1 MLKVGL
7 TGGIGSGKST
17 ASAYLE
23 KFGSYIVDDDSEA
36 KIILENNKQVQED
49 IIEEFGSDV
58 LDRDGNIDKKKL
70 ARVAFQDEDHQLIL
84 NSIIHPHVFTEM
96 DKQFEK
102 ISESGKYECFV
113 VDGALLLESGIN
125 QHLDIILLIA
135 SLLKFRVERALNRGT
150 LTREDILR
158 RIDLQWTD
166 EEKSEMADYT
176 IHNNGTQKELEEKV
190 RVFYDRQ
197 IRGL

>member
-17 ASAYLE
+17 ASAHLE
-23 KFGSYIVDDDSEA
+23 KYGSYIFDADSEA
-36 KIILENNKQVQED
+36 KKILKNNEQVQKD

-58 LDRDGNIDKKKL
+58 LDSDGKIDKKKL

-96 DKQFEK
+96 DKQFEE
-102 ISESGKYECFV
+102 ISESNKYECFV
-113 VDGALLLESGIN
+113 VDGALLLESGMD

-135 SLLKFRVERALNRGT
+135 SLLKIRVERALQRGT
-150 LTREDILR
+150 IAREDILR

-166 EEKSEMADYT
+166 EEKSEMTDYT
-176 IHNNGTQKELEEKV
+176 IHNNGTQEQLQEKLK
-190 RVFYDRQ
+190 VFFDRK

>member
-17 ASAYLE
+17 ASTYL
-23 KFGSYIVDDDSEA
+23 KKLGSYIFDADTEA
-36 KIILENNKQVQED
+36 KKILEYNATVQKE

-58 LDRDGNIDKKKL
+58 LNSDGVIDKKKL

-84 NSIIHPHVFTEM
+84 NSIIHPHVFAEL
-96 DKQFEK
+96 DKQFEE
-102 ISESGKYECFV
+102 ISETGKHDCFI
-113 VDGALLLESGIN
+113 VDGALLLESGLD
-125 QHLDIILLIA
+125 QHLDLILLIA
-135 SLLKFRVERALNRGT
+135 SLLKFRVERAIKRGK

-158 RIDLQWTD
+158 RIELQWTD

-176 IHNNGTQKELEEKV
+176 IHNNGTQEELEEKLNI
-190 RVFYDRQ
+190 FYKSHIQ
-197 IRGL
+197 GL

>member
-1 MLKVGL
+1 M
-7 TGGIGSGKST
+7 
-17 ASAYLE
+17 
-23 KFGSYIVDDDSEA
+23 
-36 KIILENNKQVQED
+36 ENNELVQAD
-49 IIEEFGSDV
+49 IVEEFGSDV
-58 LDRDGNIDKKKL
+58 LDGDGNINNKKL

-96 DKQFEK
+96 DKQFEE

-135 SLLKFRVERALNRGT
+135 SLLKFRFERALQRGT
-150 LTREDILR
+150 LSREDILR

-176 IHNNGTQKELEEKV
+176 IHNNGTQDELKEKL

>member
-17 ASAYLE
+17 ASAYLKE
-23 KFGSYIVDDDSEA
+23 FSSYIFDADSEA
-36 KIILENNKQVQED
+36 KKILENNKQVQKD

-58 LDRDGNIDKKKL
+58 LNGEGKIDKKKL

-84 NSIIHPHVFTEM
+84 NAIIHPHVFTEM
-96 DKQFEK
+96 DKQFQK
-102 ISESGKYECFV
+102 ISKSKKYECFV

-135 SLLKFRVERALNRGT
+135 SLLKFRVERALKRGT
-150 LTREDILR
+150 LSREDILR

-176 IHNNGTQKELEEKV
+176 IHNNGTQEELEEKLQ
-190 RVFYDRQ
+190 VFYDRQ

>member
-17 ASAYLE
+17 ASAYLK
-23 KFGSYIVDDDSEA
+23 KFGSYIFDADYEA
-36 KIILENNKQVQED
+36 KKILENNEQVQAD
-49 IIEEFGSDV
+49 IVEEFGSDV
-58 LDRDGNIDKKKL
+58 LDGDGNIEKKKL

-84 NSIIHPHVFTEM
+84 NSIIHPHVFAEL

-102 ISESGKYECFV
+102 ISKSDKYDCFT
-113 VDGALLLESGIN
+113 VDGALLLESGMD
-125 QHLDIILLIA
+125 QHLDLILLIA
-135 SLLKFRVERALNRGT
+135 SLLKYRFERALKRGT
-150 LTREDILR
+150 LTRDDILR
-158 RIDLQWTD
+158 RIELQWTD

-176 IHNNGTQKELEEKV
+176 IHNNGTQEELEEKLKI
-190 RVFYDRQ
+190 FYDRQ

>member
-17 ASAYLE
+17 ASVYLE
-23 KFGSYIVDDDSEA
+23 EYGSYIFDADSEA
-36 KIILENNKQVQED
+36 KKILENNKQVQKE

-58 LDRDGNIDKKKL
+58 LDGDGNIEKKKL

-84 NSIIHPHVFTEM
+84 NAIIHPHVFVEM
-96 DKQFEK
+96 DKQFEE
-102 ISESGKYECFV
+102 ISQSGKYECFV

-135 SLLKFRVERALNRGT
+135 SLLKFRVERALQRGT
-150 LTREDILR
+150 LAREDILR

-176 IHNNGTQKELEEKV
+176 IHNNGTQDELKEKLKV
-190 RVFYDRQ
+190 FFDRK